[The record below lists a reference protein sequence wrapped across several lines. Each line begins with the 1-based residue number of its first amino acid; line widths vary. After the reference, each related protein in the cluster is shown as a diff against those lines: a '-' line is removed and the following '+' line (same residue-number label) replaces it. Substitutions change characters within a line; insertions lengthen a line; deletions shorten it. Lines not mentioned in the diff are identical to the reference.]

1 VHSPDYQFGLRYL
14 YS

>member
-1 VHSPDYQFGLRYL
+1 VQLRYL